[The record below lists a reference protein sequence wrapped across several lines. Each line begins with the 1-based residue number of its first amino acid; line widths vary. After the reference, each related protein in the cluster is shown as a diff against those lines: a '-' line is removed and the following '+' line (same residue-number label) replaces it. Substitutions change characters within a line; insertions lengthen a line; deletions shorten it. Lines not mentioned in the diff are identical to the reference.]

1 MVTTTPPLS
10 ARSKNLQSTF
20 MESLGD
26 SLVFL
31 VVLRAIGLI
40 LLVALITAFFFVGGR
55 KNVDWRIVRELTRTW
70 RCYVIAVAV
79 VGNVVVD
86 YVCPT
91 PDFSKVHEIDTLVFA
106 LCKADALLACLLFFL
121 FISHGQPTQ
130 LKTSLLNRH
139 VLVRDPG
146 CYNLPFE
153 NLPDP
158 LNVRRCRWGA
168 IFVF

>member
-79 VGNVVVD
+79 LGNVVVD
-86 YVCPT
+86 YVGPT
-91 PDFSKVHEIDTLVFA
+91 PDFRKVHEIDTLVFA
-106 LCKADALLACLLFFL
+106 LCKADALLA
-121 FISHGQPTQ
+121 
-130 LKTSLLNRH
+130 
-139 VLVRDPG
+139 
-146 CYNLPFE
+146 
-153 NLPDP
+153 
-158 LNVRRCRWGA
+158 
-168 IFVF
+168 